1 MTVSCTFP
9 TWVAFLR
16 NAAAGS
22 ACRGDGNLLLLADAL
37 GEADLAAAAMREFME
52 GGQGFKEGNMPFG
65 SYFSLWMAPYS
76 GLRAHPEF
84 KKLLIETG
92 LADYWRQT
100 GKWGDGCQPVGADD
114 FQCQ

>member
-1 MTVSCTFP
+1 
-9 TWVAFLR
+9 
-16 NAAAGS
+16 
-22 ACRGDGNLLLLADAL
+22 
-37 GEADLAAAAMREFME
+37 MRESME
-52 GGQGFKEGNMPFG
+52 GRRGFKEGHMPYD
-65 SYFSLWMAPYS
+65 SYFALWLAPYS

-100 GKWGDGCQPVGADD
+100 GKWGDGCKPVGAND